1 MLQHTLITWFFWSNG
16 LTWFGHW
23 SGVSVW
29 HWPRGLASIHLL
41 PCGNQYCSWC
51 FCLSK
56 VGRTGEGKDAFVG
69 MDEPWFSFPQA
80 CSRMAFQRRWRRI
93 TRAHAT
99 CQGLLSGSAW
109 HERHSFSR
117 QETLDMQRWVQQ
129 YVNKLGAPIHRLLNV
144 VDISITLSKLNHT
157 LIYKHPQAHRKYQNS
172 IQEAPNGI
180 THTYIYTLTHVR
192 DSFPCSTT
200 YIEYRSHW
208 EDSTI
213 FWGTPPNSIC
223 FVGIYSLIS
232 KLNPRKRI
240 SAKLFGKLT

>member
-1 MLQHTLITWFFWSNG
+1 MVWPLVRCQRMTLAQGACFHPSLALWQPVLQLM
-16 LTWFGHW
+16 
-23 SGVSVW
+23 
-29 HWPRGLASIHLL
+29 LL
-41 PCGNQYCSWC
+41 PFKSWANWRRERRFCGHGWAVV
-51 FCLSK
+51 F
-56 VGRTGEGKDAFVG
+56 
-69 MDEPWFSFPQA
+69 FPQA

-180 THTYIYTLTHVR
+180 THTYIHIYPYTCKR
-192 DSFPCSTT
+192 F
-200 YIEYRSHW
+200 I
-208 EDSTI
+208 
-213 FWGTPPNSIC
+213 
-223 FVGIYSLIS
+223 SLQHH
-232 KLNPRKRI
+232 LHRI
-240 SAKLFGKLT
+240 